1 MRNYS
6 GLILAG
12 ALGLLAITCLWVA
25 MDAFVEPHPEV
36 APLQLVPE
44 G

>member
-1 MRNYS
+1 MRNHS
-6 GLILAG
+6 SLILAG
-12 ALGLLAITCLWVA
+12 ALGLLALTCLWVA

-36 APLQLVPE
+36 APLQLAPE